1 MHHTCTCIF
10 KGPLDTSCSIKKTFP
25 FLLFYYSWIIFY
37 QAVKDLFFFF
47 IQYLLHIHRT
57 VLCKSSYCIHVHV
70 FKKHNTCI
78 CITLHSSM
86 LTGNGSHQHSLSE
99 MGNKNLVIKYE
110 RENDWTKSF
119 DWKYELINTRC
130 WNENS

>member
-10 KGPLDTSCSIKKTFP
+10 KGPLDTSCFKKTFP
-25 FLLFYYSWIIFY
+25 FYFIIHGSFFI
-37 QAVKDLFFFF
+37 KLWRIFLFFF

-57 VLCKSSYCIHVHV
+57 VLCKSTYCIHVHV

-99 MGNKNLVIKYE
+99 MGNKNLGINYE

>member
-1 MHHTCTCIF
+1 MNTFYQECIIHVHVYL
-10 KGPLDTSCSIKKTFP
+10 KVHWIQAVLKYISI
-25 FLLFYYSWIIFY
+25 LFYYSWIIFY
-37 QAVKDLFFFF
+37 QTVKDLFIFFF

-57 VLCKSSYCIHVHV
+57 VLCKSTYCIHVHV

-99 MGNKNLVIKYE
+99 MGKKIWALN
-110 RENDWTKSF
+110 TKE
-119 DWKYELINTRC
+119 KMIEQRALTGNIN
-130 WNENS
+130 

>member
-37 QAVKDLFFFF
+37 QTVKDLSFFF

-99 MGNKNLVIKYE
+99 MGKKIWALN
-110 RENDWTKSF
+110 TKE
-119 DWKYELINTRC
+119 KMIEQRALTGNM
-130 WNENS
+130 N

>member
-10 KGPLDTSCSIKKTFP
+10 KGPLDTSCFKKHFH
-25 FLLFYYSWIIFY
+25 FILLFMDQFKKHFHFIL
-37 QAVKDLFFFF
+37 LFMDHFLSNCEGSFFLFF
-47 IQYLLHIHRT
+47 IQYLLHIHQT
-57 VLCKSSYCIHVHV
+57 VLCKLTYCIHVHV

-110 RENDWTKSF
+110 REND
-119 DWKYELINTRC
+119 
-130 WNENS
+130 

>member
-10 KGPLDTSCSIKKTFP
+10 KGPLDTSCFKKHFH
-25 FLLFYYSWIIFY
+25 FILLFMDHFLSNCEGS
-37 QAVKDLFFFF
+37 FFLFF

-57 VLCKSSYCIHVHV
+57 VLCKASYCIHVHV

-99 MGNKNLVIKYE
+99 MGKKIWALN
-110 RENDWTKSF
+110 TKE
-119 DWKYELINTRC
+119 KMIEQRALTGNM
-130 WNENS
+130 N